1 MGFSDALNEIGNPLD
16 GMQESTMYSSRMGI
30 SALEFNTSLVI
41 VFPGFCRK
49 KTLKTLEDIVLLQF
63 QSCFQVV

>member
-41 VFPGFCRK
+41 RPYMLVKNLTFF
-49 KTLKTLEDIVLLQF
+49 
-63 QSCFQVV
+63 